1 MKYVNF
7 DPKGETMNGVN
18 RSTVVLGVMVVLLA
32 VGWWQREV
40 SLAQEQEKLV
50 QSKTLNR
57 AEAGLK
63 DFEWQGKP
71 TGQVGIYFAG
81 NTPTSRE
88 FVTGRFVL
96 RPGLEPHPIHQ
107 HPEEEILIVT
117 AGEGEISCDGK
128 ITKVSAGSVMYTA
141 PNVPHG
147 IRNTGKD
154 VLEFYFVKWIGRK

>member
-1 MKYVNF
+1 MSQRHSKWL
-7 DPKGETMNGVN
+7 TA
-18 RSTVVLGVMVVLLA
+18 VLGLLVLGLA
-32 VGWWQREV
+32 GGWWQREQTF
-40 SLAQEQEKLV
+40 AQEREKLL
-50 QSKTLNR
+50 QSKTIKL
-57 AEAGLK
+57 AEVGLK
-63 DFEWQGKP
+63 EFQWEGKP

-117 AGEGEISCDGK
+117 AGEGEISCDGQ
-128 ITKVSAGSVMYTA
+128 ITRVTAGSVMYTA

-147 IRNTGKD
+147 IRNTGQNP
-154 VLEFYFVKWIGRK
+154 LEFYFVKWIGRK